1 MKTAISIF
9 AALALLFVRTPS
21 SWGVE
26 KRLLDNAG
34 VQGLAQEAP
43 DFTLTDR
50 SGRSTGLKESR
61 GKVVILH
68 LWATWCRPC
77 REEFPL
83 FEKMFRRFK
92 DKGVV
97 FFPVAIDRDAR
108 AQDVRSLAK
117 EYGASFE
124 VYLAK
129 EGAITERY
137 WSFGVPETYFI
148 DKNGVIVARAIGP
161 RDWGSE
167 GVAALINGLG
177 PPGGE

>member
-1 MKTAISIF
+1 MKTAISVF
-9 AALALLFVRTPS
+9 AAVALLCVYAVS

-26 KRLLDNAG
+26 KRLLDGAG
-34 VQGLAQEAP
+34 VQGIAQEAP

-50 SGRSTGLKESR
+50 SGRSTGLKENR

-83 FEKMFRRFK
+83 FERMFRRFK
-92 DKGVV
+92 DRGVV
-97 FFPVAIDRDAR
+97 FFPVAIDRDKSA
-108 AQDVRSLAK
+108 DEVRSLAK

-124 VYLAK
+124 VYLARD
-129 EGAITERY
+129 GSITQRY

-148 DKNGVIVARAIGP
+148 DRNGVIVARAIGP
-161 RDWGSE
+161 RDWDSE
-167 GVAALINGLG
+167 GVAALIDGLG
-177 PPGGE
+177 LPGGE